1 MNNKKLNAVD
11 AIRHAINVI
20 QQQSQSIKADET
32 LAVLSMLNKESQHI
46 IEISKK
52 LTALK
57 TKVKTKVVHVP
68 AAKKVPKPE
77 PVKPPTVKP
86 HTKPVSKHVIKPIK
100 PSQPL
105 KNKQP
110 V

>member
-32 LAVLSMLNKESQHI
+32 LAVLSMLNKESQRI

-52 LTALK
+52 LMT
-57 TKVKTKVVHVP
+57 TKVRTKVVHVP
-68 AAKKVPKPE
+68 AAKKVSKPK

-100 PSQPL
+100 PNQPL